1 VRSTRSRERSGC
13 ARVASCANC
22 GTELP
27 EKSRFCPECGTR
39 VEAEPGQTAVQEV
52 PPDETGQVPVEYE
65 TARPRFFGVFR
76 PGRTLTPAWHA
87 VRHTTGYALESVT
100 VHTSTRKQLFGQ
112 RRELAA
118 LMAERSES
126 ARILGEAVYAGDDEG
141 AASARA
147 RVAGLDG
154 LVRAK
159 EDEMEQTA
167 AAAMERLERAHLQ
180 VQPTQVE
187 PPAPAPEPF
196 PEPSPPPQPV
206 PVPEPTPEPSEPPGP
221 ARVPEPTPHP
231 SPPPTPE

>member
-39 VEAEPGQTAVQEV
+39 VEAEPGETAVQEV

-76 PGRTLTPAWHA
+76 PGRALTPAWHA

-141 AASARA
+141 TASARA
-147 RVAGLDG
+147 RVAELDG

-231 SPPPTPE
+231 SPPPAPE

>member
-1 VRSTRSRERSGC
+1 
-13 ARVASCANC
+13 VASCANC
-22 GTELP
+22 GIELP
-27 EKSRFCPECGTR
+27 QKSRFCPECGTR
-39 VEAEPGQTAVQEV
+39 VEAEPGVTAVQEV
-52 PPDETGQVPVEYE
+52 PPDETGQVPVAYE
-65 TARPRFFGVFR
+65 QARPRFFGVFR
-76 PGRTLTPAWHA
+76 PGRALAPAWHA
-87 VRHTTGYALESVT
+87 VRDTTGYALESVT
-100 VHTSTRKQLFGQ
+100 VHTSTRKQLFRQ

-118 LMAERSES
+118 LTQERSES
-126 ARILGEAVYAGDDEG
+126 ARIFGEAVYAGDDEG

-147 RVAGLDG
+147 RVAELDE

-187 PPAPAPEPF
+187 PPTPVPEPPAPVPEPF

-221 ARVPEPTPHP
+221 AHVPEPTPSP
-231 SPPPTPE
+231 NPPPTHE